1 MNKKAK
7 EFELESAEFYGSFWS
22 EERKEKITQLY
33 YNIKNKK
40 NWGKLQEDSEY
51 DQTKGNKY

>member
-7 EFELESAEFYGSFWS
+7 EFELESAEFYVSFWS

-40 NWGKLQEDSEY
+40 KWGKLQEDSEY